1 MIFSTPPLNP
11 VALDLGP
18 LEIHWYGII
27 IAAGML
33 LGFYIANRE
42 ADRRGLPEGMFMDL
56 MFYIII
62 FSIIGARLYYVV
74 FQWEYYSRNLVDI
87 IMINEGG
94 MAIHGGLIGGFLAG
108 FIFCRVKGY
117 SFFQVAD
124 IAAPSLILGQAIGRW
139 GNFMNQEAHGG
150 EVTRG
155 FLESLKLPEF
165 IINQMY
171 IDGAYY
177 HPTFLYESLWNLL
190 GFVILMLLRPK
201 LKIGQ
206 TMLLYLIYYSAGRF
220 FIEGMRTD
228 SLMIGDVLRTAQVIS
243 IVLIAAAVV
252 IWIYREMKCDLP
264 KYGNVHGIYGKAG
277 RTGKQR
283 VGQSAP
289 SQKVKNRNQKNNNQN
304 NRNKK
309 NKNRKKGR

>member
-33 LGFYIANRE
+33 LGFYIADRE
-42 ADRRGLPEGMFMDL
+42 ASRRGLPEGMFMDL

-62 FSIIGARLYYVV
+62 FSIIGARLYYVI
-74 FQWEYYSRNLVDI
+74 FQWDYYGQNPIDI

-94 MAIHGGLIGGFLAG
+94 MAIHGGLIGGGLAG
-108 FIFCRVKGY
+108 YVFCRVKGY
-117 SFFQVAD
+117 SFFQIAD

-150 EVTRG
+150 EVTRS
-155 FLESLKLPEF
+155 FLESLRLPEF

-177 HPTFLYESLWNLL
+177 HPTFLYESVWNLI
-190 GFVILMLLRPK
+190 GFAVLILLRPK

-206 TMLLYLIYYSAGRF
+206 TILFYLIYYSAGRF

-243 IVLIAAAVV
+243 VILIVLAAV
-252 IWIYREMKCDLP
+252 IWIYREMKYDLP
-264 KYGNVHGIYGKAG
+264 KYGDVQGIYTEGG
-277 RTGKQR
+277 RRTHRKSNKSNVQPRKTGN
-283 VGQSAP
+283 QSK
-289 SQKVKNRNQKNNNQN
+289 S
-304 NRNKK
+304 RNKTHK
-309 NKNRKKGR
+309 KRKKGR

>member
-1 MIFSTPPLNP
+1 MIFSTPPLSP
-11 VALDLGP
+11 IALDLGP

-62 FSIIGARLYYVV
+62 FSIIGARLYYVI
-74 FQWEYYSRNLVDI
+74 FQWGYYSQNPIDI
-87 IMINEGG
+87 FLINEGG
-94 MAIHGGLIGGFLAG
+94 MAIHGGLIGGGLAG
-108 FIFCRVKGY
+108 YIFCRVKGY
-117 SFFQVAD
+117 SFFRIAD

-177 HPTFLYESLWNLL
+177 HPTFLYESLWNLI
-190 GFVILMLLRPK
+190 GFVILLLLRPK

-206 TMLLYLIYYSAGRF
+206 TILLYLIYYSAGRF

-243 IVLIAAAVV
+243 ILLIVLAVV
-252 IWIYREMKCDLP
+252 IWIYREMKYDLP
-264 KYGNVHGIYGKAG
+264 KYGQVQGIYAAG
-277 RTGKQR
+277 GRSTR
-283 VGQSAP
+283 P
-289 SQKVKNRNQKNNNQN
+289 QKNKPGAQPHKSSNQKKHGG
-304 NRNKK
+304 KK
-309 NKNRKKGR
+309 HKNRKKGR

>member
-1 MIFSTPPLNP
+1 MIFSASPLNP
-11 VALDLGP
+11 IALDLGP

-33 LGFYIANRE
+33 LGFYLADRE

-62 FSIIGARLYYVV
+62 FSIIGARLYYVI
-74 FQWEYYSRNLVDI
+74 FQWEYYSRNPIDI

-94 MAIHGGLIGGFLAG
+94 MAIHGGLIGGALAG

-117 SFFQVAD
+117 SFFRIAD

-155 FLESLKLPEF
+155 FLESLRLPEF

-190 GFVILMLLRPK
+190 GFAILLLLRPK
-201 LKIGQ
+201 LKVGQ
-206 TMLLYLIYYSAGRF
+206 TILLYLIYYSAGRF

-228 SLMIGDVLRTAQVIS
+228 SLMIGEVLRTAQVIS
-243 IVLIAAAVV
+243 ILLIVLAAAVW
-252 IWIYREMKCDLP
+252 IWREMKYDLP
-264 KYGNVHGIYGKAG
+264 KYGSVQGVYGRGRAG
-277 RTGKQR
+277 AGAAPGKR
-283 VGQSAP
+283 KPAGQT
-289 SQKVKNRNQKNNNQN
+289 VKKKQSHQ
-304 NRNKK
+304 K

>member
-1 MIFSTPPLNP
+1 MIFNARPINP
-11 VALDLGP
+11 VVLDLGP
-18 LEIHWYGII
+18 IAIHWYGII

-62 FSIIGARLYYVV
+62 FSIIGARLYYVI
-74 FQWEYYSRNLVDI
+74 FQWGYYSQNPIDI

-94 MAIHGGLIGGFLAG
+94 MAIHGGLIGGALAG

-117 SFFQVAD
+117 SFFQIAD

-139 GNFMNQEAHGG
+139 GNFINQEAHGG

-177 HPTFLYESLWNLL
+177 HPTFLYESLWNLI

-206 TMLLYLIYYSAGRF
+206 TILLYVIYYSIGRF

-228 SLMIGDVLRTAQVIS
+228 SLMIGDMLRTAQVIS
-243 IVLIAAAVV
+243 ILLIVAAVIV
-252 IWIYREMKCDLP
+252 WICREIRYDLP
-264 KYGNVHGIYGKAG
+264 KFGNVHGVYVEGAKNRTAKAG
-277 RTGKQR
+277 
-283 VGQSAP
+283 
-289 SQKVKNRNQKNNNQN
+289 
-304 NRNKK
+304 KK
-309 NKNRKKGR
+309 NTSRQKGNTGNKNTNTHKKNENRKKGR